1 MVQTTKSF
9 KFIRWS
15 LLAILAIGIM
25 SSWVL
30 TQEAQKKTALII
42 VDMQNDFAKEG
53 GALYVPSTEQIK
65 PKLKQLIAKAREKG
79 IPIIYTQDWHRPD
92 DVEFKIW
99 PPHTIQGTQG
109 AEVIAEIAPTDKDY
123 TVKKRTYNAFF
134 ETDLDMLLRQLGV
147 KRVVITGTVSNIC
160 VLNTAG
166 DAALRGYE
174 VVLPHDAIAPLTDFD
189 QQATLR
195 EVSFLYKGKITT
207 ADHAFD
213 PDPQEIKV
221 EFNAK
226 LPELKIVSNVELP
239 KDKTAV
245 IVVDMQNDFAREGG
259 ALYVPATKETIEP
272 IKNLLKKARSS
283 GTLVVFTQDWHR
295 KDDPEFKIWPPHTIQ
310 GTEGAQVIADFEPS
324 DKDYFIKKRT
334 YDAFYGTD
342 MDLLLRQNGIQN
354 VVITGTVAN
363 ICVLHTAG
371 KARLHGYNLI
381 VARDGIS
388 ALTPFD
394 MDLSLRQMSF
404 LYNGTI
410 VDSGNIQFK

>member
-1 MVQTTKSF
+1 MFKVFKSF
-9 KFIRWS
+9 KVLQLTLLGVIVIFIATS
-15 LLAILAIGIM
+15 IVI
-25 SSWVL
+25 
-30 TQEAQKKTALII
+30 TQEVEKKTALII

-65 PKLKQLIAKAREKG
+65 PKLQQLVTKAREKG
-79 IPIIYTQDWHRPD
+79 IPIIYTQDWHRKD

-99 PPHTIQGTQG
+99 PPHTIEGTSG
-109 AEVIAEIAPTDKDY
+109 AEIISEIAPTDKDY

-134 ETDLDMLLRQLGV
+134 ETDLDMLLRQLGIE
-147 KRVVITGTVSNIC
+147 RVVVTGTVSNIC

-174 VVLPHDAIAPLTDFD
+174 VVMPHDAIAPLNDFD

-195 EVSFLYKGKITT
+195 EVSFLYQGKITT

-213 PDPQEIKV
+213 PNPEP
-221 EFNAK
+221 FNFETNANP
-226 LPELKIVSNVELP
+226 PELKITSNVELP
-239 KDKTAV
+239 RNKTAL

-259 ALYVPATKETIEP
+259 ALYVPTTRETLDP
-272 IKNLLKKARSS
+272 IKSLLKKARSS
-283 GTLVVFTQDWHR
+283 GTLIVFTQDWHR

-310 GTEGAQVIADFEPS
+310 GSEGAQVITDFEPS
-324 DKDYFIKKRT
+324 DQDYFIKKRT

-342 MDLLLRQNGIQN
+342 LDLLLRQNGIEN
-354 VVITGTVAN
+354 VVITGTVSN

-371 KARLHGYNLI
+371 KARLHGYNVT

-388 ALTPFD
+388 SLTPFD

-404 LYNGTI
+404 LYNGT
-410 VDSGNIQFK
+410 VTDSNNIQFR

>member
-1 MVQTTKSF
+1 MLKMFKSL
-9 KFIRWS
+9 KVLQWS
-15 LLAILAIGIM
+15 LMTVLASLLVA
-25 SSWVL
+25 SVAL
-30 TQEAQKKTALII
+30 TQEPEKKTALII

-65 PKLKQLIAKAREKG
+65 PKLKGLIAKAREKG
-79 IPIIYTQDWHRPD
+79 VPIIYTQDWHRPD

-99 PPHTIQGTQG
+99 PPHTIQGSSG
-109 AEVIAEIAPTDKDY
+109 ADIISDIAPTDKDY

-147 KRVVITGTVSNIC
+147 KRVVVTGTVSNIC

-174 VVLPHDAIAPLTDFD
+174 VVMPHDAIAPLNDFD

-195 EVSFLYKGKITT
+195 EVSFLYQGKITT
-207 ADHAFD
+207 AEHAFD
-213 PDPQEIKV
+213 PNPELVKV
-221 EFNAK
+221 EPNTK
-226 LPELKIVSNVELP
+226 PPELKIASSVELP

-259 ALYVPATKETIEP
+259 ALYVPDTKQTVEP
-272 IKNLLKKARSS
+272 IKSLLKKARST
-283 GTLVVFTQDWHR
+283 GTLIVFTQDWHR

-310 GTEGAQVIADFEPS
+310 MTEGASVIGDFEPTE
-324 DKDYFIKKRT
+324 KDYYIRKRT
-334 YDAFYGTD
+334 YDAFFGTD
-342 MDLLLRQNGIQN
+342 LDLLLRQNEIQN
-354 VVITGTVAN
+354 VVITGTVSN

-371 KARLHGYNLI
+371 KARLHGYNVF
-381 VARDGIS
+381 VAKDGIS
-388 ALTPFD
+388 SLTPFD

-404 LYNGTI
+404 LYNGT
-410 VDSGNIQFK
+410 VADSGNIQFK